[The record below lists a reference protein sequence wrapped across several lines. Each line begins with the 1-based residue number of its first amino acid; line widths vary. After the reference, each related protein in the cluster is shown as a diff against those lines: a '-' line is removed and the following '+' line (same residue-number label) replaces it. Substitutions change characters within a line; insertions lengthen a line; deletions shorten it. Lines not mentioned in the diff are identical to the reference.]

1 MWSEWRTYPLN
12 LRTDDCL
19 QIYVSSTVVNTAL
32 SRDGVEY
39 VSCYM
44 MKGHPMPA
52 SFPLSAP
59 VELVVAKAEE
69 GLAWGRSSS
78 VLTHQWYGLK
88 ETENKKKKRSSFSS
102 AYSTTPAGKDQHL
115 WLSDLHHDVHGLR
128 LRRALFPLTSWVG
141 EQESVYWLAATEVRP
156 PKSTVLAA
164 KSTLVRKQQSTKS
177 TARPGVSN
185 SQGPALTAAED
196 WPLMHWS
203 QVCDRS
209 QISSTQCLLFSCIEW
224 LKMKFTVAIRCC
236 SPKLHSH

>member
-32 SRDGVEY
+32 SRDEVEY
-39 VSCYM
+39 VSCYT

-69 GLAWGRSSS
+69 GLEWGRSSS

-88 ETENKKKKRSSFSS
+88 ETEKQKRSSFSL
-102 AYSTTPAGKDQHL
+102 AYSTMPAGKDQHL

-128 LRRALFPLTSWVG
+128 LRKALFPLTSWVG
-141 EQESVYWLAATEVRP
+141 EQESVYWLAATQVRSP
-156 PKSTVLAA
+156 TKAQFWQQNAHLSEKNRVLKAQQGQGSVTAKGQPWQRQRIDLWCTDPKYVT
-164 KSTLVRKQQSTKS
+164 
-177 TARPGVSN
+177 GVWS
-185 SQGPALTAAED
+185 
-196 WPLMHWS
+196 PLPSVFYFH
-203 QVCDRS
+203 V
-209 QISSTQCLLFSCIEW
+209 
-224 LKMKFTVAIRCC
+224 
-236 SPKLHSH
+236 